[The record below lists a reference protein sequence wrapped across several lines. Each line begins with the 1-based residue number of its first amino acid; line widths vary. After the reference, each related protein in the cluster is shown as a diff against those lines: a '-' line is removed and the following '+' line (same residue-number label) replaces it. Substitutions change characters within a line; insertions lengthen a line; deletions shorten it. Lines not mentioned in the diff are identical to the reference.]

1 MGAAAAAAGAA
12 GAAGVGPV
20 DGWSRASCRRCRTH
34 PAAPLLLDPLHGL
47 LLLLLPL
54 PLLQEHDVLV
64 RHGVQVRVIG
74 DLSLAPPGVQAAA
87 EAIMDATRHHD
98 RAVLNLCFSYT

>member
-1 MGAAAAAAGAA
+1 MAGCQQ
-12 GAAGVGPV
+12 PTMLN
-20 DGWSRASCRRCRTH
+20 S
-34 PAAPLLLDPLHGL
+34 PAPPLLTAFTACCSRSRCHC
-47 LLLLLPL
+47 
-54 PLLQEHDVLV
+54 LQEHDVLV

-87 EAIMDATRHHD
+87 AAIMAATWHHD